1 MKKLIIYMIIPFLCI
16 SNSNVINGEDIAP
29 DGFKNIAIENS
40 GPYKTILQMSP
51 PEPISGPVKFALIIN
66 EVNSKSP
73 IIDAKVQFF
82 AEPEKCE
89 KQYTPGLNSP
99 EFKNIYIGM
108 LELDKPGLWT
118 IEAIIKSSIGEGNII
133 VPIEIKKRSRGDN
146 FIGGNILF
154 VIVTIIFIS
163 IPLWLRRESKKA
175 LAKKKN

>member
-1 MKKLIIYMIIPFLCI
+1 MIIPFLCI
-16 SNSNVINGEDIAP
+16 SNSNVINGADIAP

-51 PEPISGPVKFALIIN
+51 PEAISGPVKFALIIN
-66 EVNSKSP
+66 KVNSKSP

-82 AEPEKCE
+82 AEPEKGE

-118 IEAIIKSSIGEGNII
+118 IEAIIKSSASGLT
-133 VPIEIKKRSRGDN
+133 PSTKLPK
-146 FIGGNILF
+146 
-154 VIVTIIFIS
+154 
-163 IPLWLRRESKKA
+163 
-175 LAKKKN
+175 